1 MADVTGYIGTEQ
13 VELNNAATEATLRA
27 LLASVNRLNQTIVRP
42 PAASGGGGT
51 GTANAAMQ
59 QFGNTVGSTNKL
71 MFGIGAGLG
80 ALSATVGLL
89 TGAISGVV
97 KGIDGVLTLAF
108 TGFGGMLLD
117 GTARLSDFYKAIG
130 PVVSSIPVLG
140 SVLGPIA
147 SIFEKIA
154 QFQEKNMDVY
164 QRLTDSGINF
174 GGSLTQLRQ
183 AALDSY
189 MSFDEF
195 ASLMKEQAPT
205 LAMMGGGANAGAKAF
220 AQLSKSLIE
229 NNQHLL
235 SLGFTTAQVN
245 AGMLNFIGMTGGR
258 TSKELANTDA
268 ITSATTE
275 YLEQLDGLSRLTG
288 ESREKQEQELAA
300 AAKNAAFQAALQ
312 GMTESERAKAM
323 AGMANAMAIGGKG
336 AVDAFQSK
344 IMNVAPDKAG
354 AMFIA
359 TAANAAGVIDQSADM
374 VRDGSKSVK
383 DMSGTV
389 RDGMRAAQQ
398 DIAKFGKEGLYAI
411 TRAGGP
417 TADALQQLGATA
429 NLARTKTDAEIAA
442 ALDTKAQKESEAKA
456 MADAEKAVKELGQQL
471 MAGLSPVISA
481 LTPIMSEV
489 VVKFSE
495 IVKQFS
501 TWVRTVDMGEIGKQ
515 LNKFA
520 TTIVDFVKNLFSE
533 TGRNKIVNDI
543 SYYFQLMLIEVKRA
557 LLPKMMYWESTEKAD
572 RARLEATKK
581 RMDQE
586 AVAVAAEGA
595 KSKSATTAEPVPP
608 NKSTATAVPV
618 MTTPSGRTTSSLP
631 APVATY
637 TPNATVP
644 LVTDSNVLPNYATM
658 NPLANIDAMNTKLD
672 SMNRMTSEML
682 RYLRETAENTKR
694 TVDATKSLNGNLFP
708 TV

>member
-27 LLASVNRLNQTIVRP
+27 LLASVNRLNQTIIRAP
-42 PAASGGGGT
+42 GTAGGGSGA
-51 GTANAAMQ
+51 GSANASMQ
-59 QFGNTVGSTNKL
+59 QFSNTVSSTNKL
-71 MFGIGAGLG
+71 MFGIGAAFG
-80 ALSATVGLL
+80 ALSLTVGLL
-89 TGAISGVV
+89 TGAITGVI
-97 KGIDGVLTLAF
+97 KGATVVLTSFSDLGAK
-108 TGFGGMLLD
+108 LLD
-117 GTARLSDFYKAIG
+117 GTARMSDFYNAVG
-130 PVVSSIPVLG
+130 QVASSIPILG

-147 SIFEKIA
+147 GIFEKIA
-154 QFQEKNMDVY
+154 QFQERNLDVY
-164 QRLTDSGINF
+164 RMLTDSGINF

-195 ASLMKEQAPT
+195 ANLMKTQAPT

-235 SLGFTTAQVN
+235 ALGFTTAQVN
-245 AGMLNFIGMTGGR
+245 AGMLSFIGMTGGR
-258 TSKELANTDA
+258 TSKELANTQA
-268 ITSATTE
+268 ITAATTE

-344 IMNVAPDKAG
+344 LMGIAPDKAG

-359 TAANAAGVIDQSADM
+359 TASNAANVVDQSADM
-374 VRDGSKSVK
+374 VRDGSKTVK
-383 DMSGTV
+383 DMSSTM

-398 DIAKFGKEGLYAI
+398 DFAKFGKEGLYAI
-411 TRAGGP
+411 IREGGP
-417 TADALQQLGATA
+417 TADALQQLGITA
-429 NLARTKTDAEIAA
+429 NRAAIMSDAEIAA
-442 ALDTKAQKESEAKA
+442 ALNTQEQRNSEAKA
-456 MADAEKAVKELGQQL
+456 MADAEKALKDLGQNL
-471 MAGLSPVISA
+471 MSGLSPVISA
-481 LTPIMSEV
+481 LTPLLSDV
-489 VVKFSE
+489 
-495 IVKQFS
+495 VKQF
-501 TWVRTVDMGEIGKQ
+501 TGWVNTIDMQAVGKQ
-515 LNKFA
+515 IVNFA
-520 TTIVDFVKNLFSE
+520 NTIADYAKNLFSE
-533 TGRNKIVNDI
+533 AGRQKIINDI
-543 SYYFQLMLIEVKRA
+543 SYYFQLVLIDVKNFINKKLSIFTSDAEYDRRA
-557 LLPKMMYWESTEKAD
+557 AAEKEKLKAEKAAAD
-572 RARLEATKK
+572 AKAAA
-581 RMDQE
+581 
-586 AVAVAAEGA
+586 AVPVSSVA
-595 KSKSATTAEPVPP
+595 KTPQEPVSP
-608 NKSTATAVPV
+608 NKSTTTAVPV
-618 MTTPSGRTTSSLP
+618 MVTPAARTTSSLP
-631 APVATY
+631 VPVATY
-637 TPNATVP
+637 APGTTTP
-644 LVTDSNVLPNYATM
+644 LVTESNVIPNYTTM
-658 NPLANIDAMNTKLD
+658 NPLANIDAMNSKLD

>member
-27 LLASVNRLNQTIVRP
+27 LLASVNRLNQTIIRAP
-42 PAASGGGGT
+42 GTAGGGSGA
-51 GTANAAMQ
+51 GSANASMQ
-59 QFGNTVGSTNKL
+59 QFSNTVSSTNRL
-71 MFGIGAGLG
+71 MFGIGAAFG
-80 ALSATVGLL
+80 ALSLTVGLL
-89 TGAISGVV
+89 TGAITGVI
-97 KGIDGVLTLAF
+97 KGATVVLTSFSDLGAK
-108 TGFGGMLLD
+108 LLD
-117 GTARLSDFYKAIG
+117 GTARMSDFYNAVG
-130 PVVSSIPVLG
+130 QVASSIPILG

-147 SIFEKIA
+147 GIFEKIA
-154 QFQEKNMDVY
+154 QFQERNLDVY
-164 QRLTDSGINF
+164 RMLTDSGINF

-195 ASLMKEQAPT
+195 ANLMKTQAPT

-235 SLGFTTAQVN
+235 ALGFTTAQVN
-245 AGMLNFIGMTGGR
+245 AGMLSFIGMTGGR
-258 TSKELANTDA
+258 TSKELANTQA
-268 ITSATTE
+268 ITAATTE

-344 IMNVAPDKAG
+344 LMGIAPDKAG

-359 TAANAAGVIDQSADM
+359 TASNAANVVDQSADM
-374 VRDGSKSVK
+374 VRDGSKTVK
-383 DMSGTV
+383 DMSSTM

-398 DIAKFGKEGLYAI
+398 DFAKFGKEGLYAI
-411 TRAGGP
+411 IREGGP
-417 TADALQQLGATA
+417 TADALQQLGITA
-429 NLARTKTDAEIAA
+429 NRAAIMSDAEIAA
-442 ALDTKAQKESEAKA
+442 ALNTQEQRNSEAKA
-456 MADAEKAVKELGQQL
+456 MADAEKALKDLGQNL
-471 MAGLSPVISA
+471 MSGLSPVISA
-481 LTPIMSEV
+481 LTPLLSDV
-489 VVKFSE
+489 
-495 IVKQFS
+495 VKQF
-501 TWVRTVDMGEIGKQ
+501 TGWVNTIDMQAVGKQ
-515 LNKFA
+515 IVNFA
-520 TTIVDFVKNLFSE
+520 NTIADYAKNLFSE
-533 TGRNKIVNDI
+533 AGRQKIINDI
-543 SYYFQLMLIEVKRA
+543 SYYFQLVLIDVKNFINKKLSIFTSDAEYDRRA
-557 LLPKMMYWESTEKAD
+557 AAEKEKLKAEKAAAD
-572 RARLEATKK
+572 AKAAA
-581 RMDQE
+581 
-586 AVAVAAEGA
+586 AVPVSSVA
-595 KSKSATTAEPVPP
+595 KTPQEPVSP
-608 NKSTATAVPV
+608 NKSTTTAVPV
-618 MTTPSGRTTSSLP
+618 MVTPAARTTSSLP
-631 APVATY
+631 VPVATY
-637 TPNATVP
+637 APGTTTP
-644 LVTDSNVLPNYATM
+644 LVTESNVIPNYTTM
-658 NPLANIDAMNTKLD
+658 NPLANIDAMNSKLD